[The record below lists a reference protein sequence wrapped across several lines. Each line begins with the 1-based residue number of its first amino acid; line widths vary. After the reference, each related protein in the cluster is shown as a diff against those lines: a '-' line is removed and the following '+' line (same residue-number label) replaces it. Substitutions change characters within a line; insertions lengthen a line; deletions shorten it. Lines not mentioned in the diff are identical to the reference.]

1 MELKGKKLNALGD
14 SITEGVGVSCSEKIF
29 FNLIKDKA
37 ELAVARNYGISGT
50 RIARQA
56 DDPGRAYVERFD
68 KMDDDADIIL
78 VFGGTNDY
86 GHGSAPLGTM
96 DDRTPDTF
104 YGACHVLF
112 EGLMEKYPL
121 GTIVIMTPAQRSV
134 GADIPRIHPSR
145 VNATV
150 LDYSNILKQ
159 VAEYYS
165 LPVVDIYAMGGI
177 HPQIDSNRAALCPD
191 GLHPNDAGHE
201 LLASRVLGVLKAL

>member
-68 KMDDDADIIL
+68 KMDDDADIIC

-86 GHGSAPLGTM
+86 GHGTPDFGTM
-96 DDRTPDTF
+96 DSRDKTSF
-104 YGACHVLF
+104 YGA
-112 EGLMEKYPL
+112 
-121 GTIVIMTPAQRSV
+121 
-134 GADIPRIHPSR
+134 
-145 VNATV
+145 
-150 LDYSNILKQ
+150 
-159 VAEYYS
+159 
-165 LPVVDIYAMGGI
+165 
-177 HPQIDSNRAALCPD
+177 
-191 GLHPNDAGHE
+191 LHY
-201 LLASRVLGVLKAL
+201 LASGLIEK